1 MTPEGTAPAVLTQR
15 EETNHPFDSYKDV
28 KA

>member
-1 MTPEGTAPAVLTQR
+1 MTPEGAPPTVLTQR
-15 EETNHPFDSYKDV
+15 KETNHPFDSYKDV